1 MRDHSHNESR
11 RRFLKGTAAGLAALP
26 AAGVALSVPGNVR
39 ADDDLERLSE
49 DDPAAQALAY
59 VHDAADAD
67 DPAYE
72 EGQTCANCALYTDVD
87 GEWGRCSVFPGKL
100 VAAAGWCNVWVQAG

>member
-1 MRDHSHNESR
+1 MTDHSNDRSR

-26 AAGVALSVPGNVR
+26 VAGLSLSAPR
-39 ADDDLERLSE
+39 FAQADDELERLSE
-49 DDPAAQALAY
+49 DDPAAEAVAY

-72 EGQTCANCALYTDVD
+72 EGQICANCSLYTDEGGD
-87 GEWGRCSVFPGKL
+87 WGRCSVFPGKL
-100 VAAAGWCNVWVQAG
+100 VAAEGWCNVWVPAS